1 MGAGTARIRAAA
13 GSSRCSLP
21 KRSAR
26 RRRPPSTQRSFA
38 ACRRPTIPTTTPM
51 SAWSASPLGTV
62 FRLIRCRRGD
72 AAVEL
77 ALALPVLLLIF
88 AGTVEF
94 GRLMTHAAVLE
105 KALRSGGL
113 YAALSGPPLS
123 TAEVQ
128 RHANLVRPGPAG

>member
-1 MGAGTARIRAAA
+1 MGAGTASSQAVG
-13 GSSRCSLP
+13 GSSRCSVP

-26 RRRPPSTQRSFA
+26 RLRPPATQRSFA

-51 SAWSASPLGTV
+51 SAWGARPLGTV

-94 GRLMTHAAVLE
+94 GRLMTHAAEIGRAHV
-105 KALRSGGL
+105 
-113 YAALSGPPLS
+113 
-123 TAEVQ
+123 
-128 RHANLVRPGPAG
+128 